1 MKAIRVLFW
10 PVLAVAC
17 AGVAFALLVLT
28 NIVAVP
34 TLFTV
39 REESSDSQIR
49 LAVSR
54 QEEVALLAL
63 AVQGIARKD
72 TQGELLGVAVPA
84 SSRTTLLQYEFTAKV
99 GIDAENVA
107 LEANGDGG
115 YVVRVPQ
122 FVFVGYDKPRFE
134 DPIENNGAI
143 SWLSPEIEETEMVNA
158 VLSEDNQQDYIEL
171 HLDELR
177 SQAES
182 FYTGIITSVDSSA
195 RVTFEFAQ

>member
-1 MKAIRVLFW
+1 MPNVFAI
-10 PVLAVAC
+10 
-17 AGVAFALLVLT
+17 
-28 NIVAVP
+28 
-34 TLFTV
+34 

-49 LAVSR
+49 VAVSR

-99 GIDAENVA
+99 GIDGENVVLDA
-107 LEANGDGG
+107 DGDGG
-115 YVVRVPQ
+115 YVVRVPR

-134 DPIENNGAI
+134 DPIESNGPI
-143 SWLSPEIEETEMVNA
+143 SWLSPEIEETEMVNS
-158 VLSEDNQQDYIEL
+158 VLSEENQRDYIEL

-177 SQAES
+177 SQAKF
-182 FYTGIITSVDSSA
+182 FYAGIITSVDSSA
-195 RVTFEFAQ
+195 RVSFEFAQ